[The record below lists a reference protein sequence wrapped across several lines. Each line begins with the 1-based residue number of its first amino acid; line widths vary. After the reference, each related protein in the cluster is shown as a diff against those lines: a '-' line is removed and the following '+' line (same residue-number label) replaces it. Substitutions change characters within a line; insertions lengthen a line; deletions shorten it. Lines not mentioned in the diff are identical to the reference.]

1 MKTLRKNWTKL
12 AGAFALAGVAIVA
25 LYACV
30 SAWGQTLPGLSIAM
44 TNANTAVALV
54 VTNGTNT
61 GKYSIYWTEFLDTN
75 NNWLLLTNGGAG
87 VTNFLFG
94 VGDTTSGFFEARN
107 NTNSTPFV
115 LNLTIVAP
123 ASGANI
129 Q

>member
-12 AGAFALAGVAIVA
+12 AGITAFAGLAVIIA
-25 LYACV
+25 YACI

-44 TNANTAVALV
+44 TNANTAAALV

-61 GKYSIYWTEFLDTN
+61 GKYSIFWTEFLQETN
-75 NNWLLLTNGGAG
+75 DWTLVTNGGTG
-87 VTNFLFG
+87 VTNFLIDL
-94 VGDTTSGFFEARN
+94 GDTTQGFFEARN

-115 LNLTIVAP
+115 LNLIIVAP